1 MLGMYTRHRIP
12 MSAASLSALLAAM
25 ASFAVASYVFAGKA
39 IAASASEID
48 ILPVVPGIQML
59 TVEGVN
65 VVVQTGPEGTLV
77 VNTGPPS
84 AAAALLGRIRQVTST
99 PIRYVVATNSDE
111 ALIGGAT
118 TIAGAG
124 QALNQT
130 QQSGFRSGGVK
141 DEQVGAVAPIVARE
155 SLADP
160 GTVLPTETFSW
171 PVYNFFLNDQPVL
184 VIALPSGHA
193 QGDSAV
199 SFERQGV
206 VVAGAVFDATRFPVI
221 DLAHGGSIQG
231 EIDALNQLLNTRVFA
246 PNPRQSKEG
255 GTLVIPIRGPLSDQA
270 DLLAYRDMVG
280 IMRDRIR
287 ALIEQGKSLSQV
299 QAARPAL
306 GYESLY
312 GASDGPWTTRDFVEA
327 VYKSLLAEKQ
337 PRRKK

>member
-1 MLGMYTRHRIP
+1 
-12 MSAASLSALLAAM
+12 MSATPLSALLAAITCS
-25 ASFAVASYVFAGKA
+25 AITSSA
-39 IAASASEID
+39 IASSATVFSAID
-48 ILPVVPGIQML
+48 VLPVVPGIQML

-84 AAAALLGRIRQVTST
+84 AAEALLARIRQVTGT
-99 PIRYVVATNSDE
+99 PIRYVIATNSDK
-111 ALIGGAT
+111 ALVGGAAT
-118 TIAGAG
+118 VASFG

-130 QQSGFRSGGVK
+130 PEQSSLLSGGVK
-141 DEQVGAVAPIVARE
+141 DEQVGAVARIVATE

-160 GTVLPTETFSW
+160 DIVLPTETFSW

-184 VIALPSGHA
+184 VTALPAGRS

-231 EIDALNQLLNTRVFA
+231 VVDALNQLLNTRVFA
-246 PNPRQSKEG
+246 PTPRQSREG
-255 GTLVIPIRGPLSDQA
+255 GTLVIPVRGPISDQA

-280 IMRDRIR
+280 IMRDRVS
-287 ALIEQGKSLSQV
+287 ALIEQGKNLSQV
-299 QAARPAL
+299 LAARPAL

-312 GASDGPWTTRDFVEA
+312 GADDGPWTTRDFIEA

-337 PRRKK
+337 IRRKK

>member
-1 MLGMYTRHRIP
+1 
-12 MSAASLSALLAAM
+12 MSTASLSALLAAL
-25 ASFAVASYVFAGKA
+25 ASSA
-39 IAASASEID
+39 IAFLVVAEEAVD
-48 ILPVVPGIQML
+48 VLPVVPGIQML
-59 TVEGVN
+59 TVDGVN

-77 VNTGPPS
+77 VNAGPRS
-84 AAAALLGRIRQVTST
+84 AAPALLARIRQVTGT
-99 PIRYVVATNSDE
+99 PIRYVIATNSDE
-111 ALIGGAT
+111 ALVGGAAM
-118 TIAGAG
+118 IASAG
-124 QALNQT
+124 QSLNHVP
-130 QQSGFRSGGVK
+130 QSSFLSGGVK
-141 DEQVGAVAPIVARE
+141 DAQTGSIAPIVARE

-193 QGDSAV
+193 NGDSAV

-231 EIDALNQLLNTRVFA
+231 AIDALNQLLNTRVFA

-287 ALIEQGKSLSQV
+287 ALIEKGKSLSQV

-337 PRRKK
+337 TRKKK